1 MRAKEYIEINKSSI
15 QYIDDIRRV
24 VADLMPLRKDKE
36 ATDKYYNRFLL
47 SDWRHNVYQ
56 KELHE
61 YQLNNNIQAIEPRLE
76 QFDGEIPHSEAP
88 AFRNQLFEVIK
99 GDASFGYLFYQL
111 GVEKNKK
118 SAFHKSKPIQ
128 CVPDDNAIVTAIQ
141 RYRDDYPK
149 KSIDEYL
156 DDSFNYEQYN
166 FLTENNIFSDDAEF
180 LLVYFNTAYLVYDK
194 IRCLKNK
201 MSEVSQYCSQFEF
214 ADDSQKY
221 WILSFVIRMV
231 DEFEMQDKQLGR
243 CKNEICKIIRPTEK
257 QLYPNGIGAE
267 KQDIAEAEQTQRTL
281 KVTAD
286 VLLSILN
293 KSGIS
298 SLSDDKAKM
307 ARLIGYL
314 TGFSVERIRQRL
326 SNTEELTSRHKD
338 EVEYVNKLLK
348 ELNCDISIKYNNKR

>member
-1 MRAKEYIEINKSSI
+1 MRAYEYLEINKSSI
-15 QYIDDIRRV
+15 LYYDDIRRV

-36 ATDKYYNRFLL
+36 ATDKYYNDYLL
-47 SDWRHNVYQ
+47 SDWRFNVYQ
-56 KELHE
+56 KERHD
-61 YQLNNNIQAIEPRLE
+61 YQLGKDNQTQEPVLE
-76 QFDGEIPHSEAP
+76 KIDGEIPHVEAS
-88 AFRNQLFEVIK
+88 AFRSQLFEVVK
-99 GDASFGYLFYQL
+99 EDASFGYLFYQL

-128 CVPDDNAIVTAIQ
+128 CVPDDSAISAAIQ

-149 KSIDEYL
+149 QSLDEYL
-156 DDSFNYEQYN
+156 DDSFNYEQYS
-166 FLTENNIFSDDAEF
+166 LLLENDIFSEDAEMF
-180 LLVYFNTAYLVYDK
+180 LSYFNTTHLIYDR

-201 MSEVSQYCSQFEF
+201 LSEVNQFCKRF
-214 ADDSQKY
+214 DFPNDVHRY
-221 WILSFVIRMV
+221 WTFSFVIQLI
-231 DEFEMQDKQLGR
+231 DEFEKQDKQLER
-243 CKNEICKIIRPTEK
+243 CKNELFKIIRPIEK
-257 QLYPNGIGAE
+257 SLYPNGIGTE
-267 KQDIAEAEQTQRTL
+267 SRNVEDSEQTQRTL

-298 SLSDDKAKM
+298 SLSDDKAKI

-338 EVEYVNKLLK
+338 EVEFVNKLLK
-348 ELNCDISIKYNNKR
+348 ELNSDISITYNKQR